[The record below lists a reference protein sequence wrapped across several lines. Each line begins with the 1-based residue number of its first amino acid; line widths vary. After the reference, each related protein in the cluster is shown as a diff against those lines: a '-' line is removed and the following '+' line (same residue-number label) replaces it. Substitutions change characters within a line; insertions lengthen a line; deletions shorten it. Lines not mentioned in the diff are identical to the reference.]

1 MFERVLNTS
10 LETIL
15 CKKKLLCSIL
25 VVVNSEHLQKIASI
39 FKKRKICSN
48 RTKSLLIVNLS
59 EKMRILRWNG
69 VLLFDF
75 TRLSTVSGKMP
86 PGKKPPGK
94 KPPRKLLPQKMTHQK
109 YAPRKITPRTIAL
122 WKVVVLDFCCFRH
135 CHTVAPF
142 KTFYSN

>member
-86 PGKKPPGK
+86 PGKKPP
-94 KPPRKLLPQKMTHQK
+94 RKLLPQKMTHQK

-122 WKVVVLDFCCFRH
+122 WKIAVLDFCCFRH